1 MGGLLS
7 APTAKM
13 FFDGV
18 IEKPTHTAAFIKP
31 YRENTGTPEDP
42 HWVPSD

>member
-7 APTAKM
+7 APTVKM

-18 IEKPTHTAAFIKP
+18 IEKPTHTAALIKP
-31 YRENTGTPEDP
+31 YRENAGTAEDP